1 MSRLEGIAT
10 LRRESRLLA
19 GSGEWDLAGRATR
32 LRVGGLVAVGHPGAV
47 LTASLLGG

>member
-19 GSGEWDLAGRATR
+19 GSGEQDLAGQARPDSA
-32 LRVGGLVAVGHPGAV
+32 
-47 LTASLLGG
+47 